1 MRNVAI
7 AFLTGFLF
15 SIGLGI
21 SGMTKPEKVQ
31 GFLDIFGNWDP
42 SLLFTI
48 AGAIFVY
55 AIVFRISKKFHKPF
69 FAPKFFVPTKRELDP
84 KLLGGSTL
92 FGFGWGLSGYCP
104 APAIV
109 AAGGGV
115 TPVLA
120 FLFSMLLGMWF
131 FSITDKRY
139 FSKK

>member
-55 AIVFRISKKFHKPF
+55 ATVFRISKKIHKPF
-69 FAPKFFVPTKRELDP
+69 FAPKFFVPTKREMDP

-115 TPVLA
+115 TPVLV

-139 FSKK
+139 FSIK